1 MGTSLA
7 ENELHGN
14 IVKEIKYNSFR
25 EFYIENFL
33 SDDSDNRRCPYF
45 KWKNAYLYRGESN
58 SEYKLVPSL
67 LRNMSKEIPGNTFFK
82 DEIETLL
89 QFYRKCKFYGIQ
101 ISPLKA
107 FEKVTHQR
115 HVTIE
120 NFEKQV
126 LHFKW
131 IDEDFN
137 NLICLAQHYG
147 IQTRLLDW
155 TKDLDVAL
163 YFACSSVLKGNEWAP
178 EQRYTIWALDQTA
191 ISLNNYMTRME
202 NRLPFDLYPI
212 EKWPVQFFFPMYYEN
227 PNIQAQQGILLSW
240 EIGDGNK
247 INNEKQF
254 SSAIIDDT
262 PFDVKLRQYGQTHN
276 ISKRINQ
283 NTIVPTIL
291 YKFTFPYAT
300 IDQSLNYLKSRNV
313 LAGKI
318 FPGVNGIAQELQE
331 EKIIEK
337 YLGENK
343 VYFSVQKNHE
353 IDCKQKNK

>member
-1 MGTSLA
+1 MGTSIVEEKLQ
-7 ENELHGN
+7 GN
-14 IVKEIKYNSFR
+14 IVKEIQYNDFQ

-33 SDDSDNRRCPYF
+33 SNNSTDRKCSDF
-45 KWKNAYLYRGESN
+45 KWENAYLYRGESN
-58 SEYKLVPSL
+58 SDYKLIPSL
-67 LRNMSKEIPGNTFFK
+67 LRNIPKDINGNTFFK
-82 DEIETLL
+82 NEIETLL

-101 ISPLKA
+101 ISPVEA
-107 FEKVTHQR
+107 FEKVTNQR
-115 HVTIE
+115 HITIE
-120 NFEKQV
+120 NFEDRV

-131 IDEDFN
+131 IAEDFN

-163 YFACSSVLKGNEWAP
+163 YFACSSVLKDEEWIP

-202 NRLPFDLYPI
+202 NRLPFDSYPI
-212 EKWPVQFFFPMYYEN
+212 EKWPIQFFFPMYYEN

-254 SSAIIDDT
+254 SSAIIDDA
-262 PFDVKLRQYGQTHN
+262 PFDVKLQRYGKEHN
-276 ISKRINQ
+276 VSKRINK

-291 YKFTFPYAT
+291 YKFTFPYST
-300 IDQSLNYLKSRNV
+300 IDKSLSYLKSRNV

-318 FPGVNGIAQELQE
+318 FPGLNGIAQELEE
-331 EKIIEK
+331 EKIIET
-337 YLGENK
+337 
-343 VYFSVQKNHE
+343 YFGKTDNRLLVQKHHE
-353 IDCKQKNK
+353 VNSR